1 MDTGYAHIVSD
12 QGLTAPKNAFPAV
25 RKIRTIVTRFYIG
38 CSGAQTASTH
48 TFVDLLS
55 IYSLARSLDCSSV
68 ESVTLPGV
76 GKVLAMEDFELPVLF
91 DKSEDE
97 ESFVR
102 ERDSGDGGRHIH
114 SLRRG
119 CI

>member
-1 MDTGYAHIVSD
+1 M
-12 QGLTAPKNAFPAV
+12 V
-25 RKIRTIVTRFYIG
+25 RKTRTIVTRFYIG
-38 CSGAQTASTH
+38 CSDAQSVSTH
-48 TFVDLLS
+48 AFVDLLN
-55 IYSLARSLDCSSV
+55 IYPLARSLNCSSV

-76 GKVLAMEDFELPVLF
+76 SKVLAMENFELPVFF

-102 ERDSGDGGRHIH
+102 ERDSGDGCRHTR

-119 CI
+119 CMSSSEAM

>member
-1 MDTGYAHIVSD
+1 M
-12 QGLTAPKNAFPAV
+12 
-25 RKIRTIVTRFYIG
+25 RKTRTIVTRFYID
-38 CSGAQTASTH
+38 CSDAQLVSTP

-55 IYSLARSLDCSSV
+55 IYSLARGLDCSSD

-76 GKVLAMEDFELPVLF
+76 GKVLAMEDFELSVLF

-102 ERDSGDGGRHIH
+102 ERDSGDGGRHTR
-114 SLRRG
+114 SLR
-119 CI
+119 CSCMSPSEAM